1 MRKCRNSS
9 FVFAIQFLNNIRASF
24 EANMADEDV
33 NIGRMRRAPKRKFG
47 ICYIKNKVPYDI

>member
-33 NIGRMRRAPKRKFG
+33 NIGRM
-47 ICYIKNKVPYDI
+47 

>member
-1 MRKCRNSS
+1 
-9 FVFAIQFLNNIRASF
+9 
-24 EANMADEDV
+24 MADEDV